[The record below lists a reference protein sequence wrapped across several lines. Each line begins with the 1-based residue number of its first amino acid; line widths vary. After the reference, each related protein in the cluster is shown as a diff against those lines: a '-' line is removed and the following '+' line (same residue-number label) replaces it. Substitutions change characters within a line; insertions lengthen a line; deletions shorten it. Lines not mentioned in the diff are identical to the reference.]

1 MSEPSTQDVT
11 VATDLH
17 GTAESSTDAT
27 TPLASASFRFQEL
40 PLDVVRMIYDW
51 LPEPELQPLLKTH
64 DGLTLYAEVWSVPQG
79 ILLTNKLLRN
89 DITAHVEE
97 YIAKKPIVVY
107 WHSKSRSDS
116 NIDYVVAAL
125 LDLFHNGQL
134 YDARNANKLP
144 GMSRAS
150 FDKWTLKAPMMHFK
164 RKIKD
169 RKTACQNF
177 LNRHL
182 RSYQMKEVLEWRLD
196 EATLEIFYRQSLA
209 KLRRQPKPTVE
220 VCRLAQDGS
229 QIDINFRLREE
240 GKLLRLPIKYTL
252 VASTGLATDGET
264 KADSQVKR
272 RLANKSE
279 RELLDQ
285 LSS

>member
-1 MSEPSTQDVT
+1 
-11 VATDLH
+11 
-17 GTAESSTDAT
+17 
-27 TPLASASFRFQEL
+27 
-40 PLDVVRMIYDW
+40 
-51 LPEPELQPLLKTH
+51 
-64 DGLTLYAEVWSVPQG
+64 
-79 ILLTNKLLRN
+79 
-89 DITAHVEE
+89 
-97 YIAKKPIVVY
+97 
-107 WHSKSRSDS
+107 
-116 NIDYVVAAL
+116 
-125 LDLFHNGQL
+125 
-134 YDARNANKLP
+134 
-144 GMSRAS
+144 
-150 FDKWTLKAPMMHFK
+150 
-164 RKIKD
+164 
-169 RKTACQNF
+169 
-177 LNRHL
+177 
-182 RSYQMKEVLEWRLD
+182 MKEVLEWRLD